1 MHILITGAG
10 RGLGLQVAKLAA
22 ENGHG
27 VIACVRDPENVPGPL
42 NELKGKHPGQA
53 RIERLNVEN
62 EAEAKELAD
71 KLGSEGIR
79 LGGLVNN
86 AAVLMG
92 REHKLGALPMEMV
105 RESLKVNLLGPMNVA
120 KHLVPLMAD
129 HAGAIVA
136 NISSEAG
143 SYASAY
149 GGDYP
154 YAISKAALNYFSR
167 QLGSELR
174 DRGIR
179 AIAVHPGW
187 IRTDMGG
194 QAAPM
199 EPSESA
205 EGILAMLEGRVSLEE
220 DVFFVDHKGQR
231 MPL

>member
-10 RGLGLQVAKLAA
+10 RGLGLELAKLAA
-22 ENGHG
+22 EKGHE

-42 NELKGKHPGQA
+42 NELKDKHPGKV
-53 RIERLNVEN
+53 RIERLGVTN
-62 EAEAKELAD
+62 EAEAKALAD

-86 AAVLMG
+86 AAVLLG
-92 REHKLGALPMEMV
+92 REHKLGELPIELV
-105 RESLKVNLLGPMNVA
+105 RESLEVNLLGPMSAA
-120 KHLVPLMAD
+120 KYLAPLMAN
-129 HAGAIVA
+129 HAGAVVA

-143 SYASAY
+143 SFASAY

-154 YAISKAALNYFSR
+154 YALSKAALNYFSK
-167 QLGSELR
+167 QLGSELKG
-174 DRGIR
+174 RGIR
-179 AIAVHPGW
+179 TIAVHPGW

-199 EPSESA
+199 GPSESA
-205 EGILAMLEGRVSLEE
+205 EGILAILEGRVRLE
-220 DVFFVDHKGQR
+220 DDDFFVDHKGQR